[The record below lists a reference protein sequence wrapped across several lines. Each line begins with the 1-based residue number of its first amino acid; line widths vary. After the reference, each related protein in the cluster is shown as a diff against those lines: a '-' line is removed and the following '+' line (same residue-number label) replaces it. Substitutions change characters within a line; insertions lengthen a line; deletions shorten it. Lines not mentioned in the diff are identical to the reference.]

1 MSTKAKSKGK
11 KKQRGERTASSWLI
25 FALMTVYL
33 VFMWMPFPFA
43 RVIYTAL
50 TGLVAAM
57 AAHELMN
64 AVKSK
69 NQLLNVLTMGVSAF
83 MPFVF
88 SYGLK
93 LPLLVILPLYVLAVL
108 FIMVSMNKKTKFVD
122 VLTALYSSLWIS
134 FGFSCFVLI
143 RDIYIKYDGI
153 YLKQEGFFF
162 VMLVFGCSWVPD
174 GLAYLVG
181 KRFGKHKLCP
191 VISPKKTVEGAA
203 GGVLLSGVALLIVYV
218 LYSLIV
224 EHIYDITLFAA
235 YGWLKYVYLYI
246 ITIVLCVISI
256 FGDLAASVIKRN
268 FGIKDYSQLFPGH
281 GGIMDRFDSSLF
293 VLPCIYGLITVLNL

>member
-1 MSTKAKSKGK
+1 MSTKAKNKG
-11 KKQRGERTASSWLI
+11 KKQRGERTASSWVI

-43 RVIYTAL
+43 RVIYTSL

-57 AAHELMN
+57 ATYELTK
-64 AVKSK
+64 AVKSE
-69 NQLLNVLTMGVSAF
+69 NQLLNVLAMGVSAF
-83 MPFVF
+83 VPFVF
-88 SYGLK
+88 SYGIK
-93 LPLLVILPLYVLAVL
+93 LPAFVILPVYVLILL

-134 FGFSCFVLI
+134 FGFSCFLLI
-143 RDIYIKYDGI
+143 RDIYIRYEGI

-203 GGVLLSGVALLIVYV
+203 GGVLLSGVLLVIVYV
-218 LYSLIV
+218 IYALIV
-224 EHIYDITLFAA
+224 EHIYHITLFAS
-235 YGWLKYVYLYI
+235 YGGLKYLYLYLFS
-246 ITIVLCVISI
+246 TVMCVISI

-268 FGIKDYSQLFPGH
+268 FGIKDYSKLFPGH

-293 VLPCIYGLITVLNL
+293 VLPCIYGMITLLNL